1 MADNFDY
8 MFDGLET
15 QDKKVLSNLS
25 KLGLQLKKLQEDM
38 EKKEKE
44 FERAKKAF
52 QHFANVVVPQQM
64 YAAGV
69 DSVSLSGGGTLRIKY
84 SYYCQPNKNEADQK
98 VIAEWLK
105 AHKGEHL
112 IEHKAA
118 VSPDDI
124 SLLKEN
130 DIPYIESSSVNTIRL
145 KAFLK
150 DGIGVTT
157 GQQQFTLDEIP
168 KCIHFQ
174 VIPTVEITQ

>member
-69 DSVSLSGGGTLRIKY
+69 DSVSLASGGTLRIKY

-157 GQQQFTLDEIP
+157 GQQQFTLDDIP